1 MKILFWAGV
10 LILALGVA
18 SLFVSIPQKETH
30 KVSAGGITVGVQTED
45 SEKVPVAVSAVLIVA
60 GAAVMIAGAMKK
72 K

>member
-10 LILALGVA
+10 LILVLGVA

-45 SEKVPVAVSAVLIVA
+45 SEKVPVAVSAVLIAA
-60 GAAVMIAGAMKK
+60 GAGVMIAGAMKK
-72 K
+72 